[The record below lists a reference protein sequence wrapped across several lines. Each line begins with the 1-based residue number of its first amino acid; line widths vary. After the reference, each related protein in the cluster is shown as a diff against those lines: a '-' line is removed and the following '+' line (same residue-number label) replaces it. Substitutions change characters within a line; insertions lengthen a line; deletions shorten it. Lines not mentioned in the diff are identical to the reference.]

1 MEIGTKK
8 MAAGDATGSPESAI
22 AREKFRKPLVNY
34 LISGLEEKDA
44 GVRIMAAEM
53 LRDIADARMIEY
65 LQPLLVDQPP
75 DLRAVS
81 EKVLDRICDNMTA
94 GAGSSPDS
102 CGNCMNRFIAEEAL
116 MKLRSRTGGAH
127 DTYGTEH

>member
-8 MAAGDATGSPESAI
+8 MAAGDTTGGPESAI
-22 AREKFRKPLVNY
+22 AREKFRKPLVHY

-65 LQPLLVDQPP
+65 LQLFLLDQPP
-75 DLRAVS
+75 DVRAVS
-81 EKVLDRICDNMTA
+81 KNVLERVCDNLTA
-94 GAGSSPDS
+94 GSGSWPDS

-116 MKLRSRTGGAH
+116 GKLRSRTGREH
-127 DTYGTEH
+127 DTYETG

>member
-8 MAAGDATGSPESAI
+8 MAAGDITGGPESAI

-34 LISGLEEKDA
+34 LFSGLEEKNA
-44 GVRIMAAEM
+44 GVRIMVAEM

-65 LQPLLVDQPP
+65 LQPFLVDQLP
-75 DLRAVS
+75 DVRAVS
-81 EKVLDRICDNMTA
+81 KNVLERVCDNLTA
-94 GAGSSPDS
+94 GSGSWPDS

-116 MKLRSRTGGAH
+116 MKLRSRTGREH
-127 DTYGTEH
+127 DTYETG